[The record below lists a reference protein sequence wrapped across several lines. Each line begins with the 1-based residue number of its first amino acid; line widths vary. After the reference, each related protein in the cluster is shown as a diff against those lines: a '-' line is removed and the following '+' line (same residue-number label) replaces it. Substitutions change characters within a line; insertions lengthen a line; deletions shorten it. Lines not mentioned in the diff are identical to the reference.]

1 MFFSIKLWFA
11 PILGGSVA
19 LHVICSASSAC
30 RPRVAVIFI
39 FLACPALPGG
49 FFPGESWIA
58 RLLFLPA
65 GPCVNDLK
73 CSLSVSKNKSANAF
87 CVPNR
92 CWEY

>member
-39 FLACPALPGG
+39 FLP
-49 FFPGESWIA
+49 A
-58 RLLFLPA
+58 RLFLVGSFQEKA
-65 GPCVNDLK
+65 G
-73 CSLSVSKNKSANAF
+73 
-87 CVPNR
+87 
-92 CWEY
+92 